1 MADVI
6 RSESIATTTN
16 VNPFLNGK
24 IIFFVIF
31 LFFFLDWRNE
41 RVHVTWFF
49 GQNFLVLLSA
59 RTLTLLF
66 AICDYFNVQLVFS
79 FHSVKLHST
88 RDIFS
93 LPTNFFKKERN
104 CGRKKKETRQI
115 FSFFFNLEIEAF
127 ARLWYA
133 QPHTHTQTTQRNF
146 ESKKREEVDFKR
158 FMGFSSLGKTNH
170 RVNTNKTKTGI
181 SKN

>member
-66 AICDYFNVQLVFS
+66 AICDYFNFQLVFS

-104 CGRKKKETRQI
+104 CGRKKKKHDK
-115 FSFFFNLEIEAF
+115 FSLFFLIWKLKPLLVCDTPN
-127 ARLWYA
+127 
-133 QPHTHTQTTQRNF
+133 HTHTHKQPNA
-146 ESKKREEVDFKR
+146 
-158 FMGFSSLGKTNH
+158 
-170 RVNTNKTKTGI
+170 I
-181 SKN
+181 SKAKKKGRSWFQTIYGVFFPG